1 MRVTKI
7 QRKFRRVS
15 LHSLLPRDVQ
25 RLEIVLDAVTDEE
38 VFHSHVFFGCHRR
51 LTDQNG
57 DHFAAHV
64 LQRRRLGEK
73 LRLSLWA
80 WTFEDMGN
88 RTASWSSDGGLQ
100 SVRSFDITRNKW
112 VDWKD
117 QFGKAHVP
125 MAQRL
130 EITTEHHTISLN

>member
-15 LHSLLPRDVQ
+15 LHSLLGQKRVS
-25 RLEIVLDAVTDEE
+25 EIYDSFLLRRAAQQGLDAVTDEE
-38 VFHSHVFFGCHRR
+38 VFHSHVFFGCHGR

-73 LRLSLWA
+73 LRR
-80 WTFEDMGN
+80 G
-88 RTASWSSDGGLQ
+88 
-100 SVRSFDITRNKW
+100 TR
-112 VDWKD
+112 
-117 QFGKAHVP
+117 
-125 MAQRL
+125 QRL
-130 EITTEHHTISLN
+130 SIIRHLFSRIDPSVQ